1 MDMRLPIAVQFG
13 SGLVLAILVLAAV
26 SIEAAQSISL
36 YNSNAA
42 LGRANRDYQ
51 QVIQSMLETVVDAE
65 SAQRGFIITGKADYL
80 DSLRQAAAAV
90 DPGTR
95 RISELARQIDLHA
108 QPKIAALA
116 QVIQRKFS
124 ELQQV
129 IDLSRDDHAAAVTV
143 IGGGTG
149 DQLMQ
154 QIRGDIDALNN
165 ESEAALQDSREKT
178 QAAFHRLASMTT
190 IGILASI
197 ILLAISGIFS
207 VFSVKRRVD
216 ALVDASRRLGAG
228 ELGYRVPVSGADEVS
243 ALAKAF
249 NQMAAQL
256 KDSNEALDSFA
267 YTVSHDLR
275 APLRAM
281 EGFAQ
286 SLLEDYGEKLD
297 EVGKD
302 YAQRIVG
309 AGRRMGELI
318 QDLLAYSRLSRSD
331 FRLRPE
337 PLGDIVKEAQA
348 AVAAETTGAAAV
360 IVTEGEFPQIIGH
373 RPTLRQIVINLLSNA
388 LKFVSPGAKPAIRLY
403 GERVNDRYRL
413 WVEDNGIGIAPEHRD
428 RIFKIFERL
437 HGIESYPGTGIGL
450 AIVSKGAERM
460 GGRAGVDANPAG
472 GSRFWVE
479 FAMERGTA

>member
-1 MDMRLPIAVQFG
+1 MRLPIAVQFG
-13 SGLVLAILVLAAV
+13 SGLVLAILALSVV
-26 SIEAAQSISL
+26 SIEAAQSIGL
-36 YNSNAA
+36 YNSNAV

-51 QVIQSMLETVVDAE
+51 QALQLVLQTVVDAE
-65 SAQRGFIITGKADYL
+65 SAQRGFILTGKPGYL
-80 DSLRQAAAAV
+80 GSLHRAGAAI
-90 DPGTR
+90 DPEIR
-95 RISELARQIDLHA
+95 RISDLARQIDLGA
-108 QPKIAALA
+108 QPRIATLT
-116 QVIQRKFS
+116 QVVQGKFV

-129 IDLSRDDHAAAVTV
+129 IDLSRSDHATAIAK
-143 IGGGTG
+143 IESGAG

-154 QIRGDIDALNN
+154 RIRGEIDALND
-165 ESEAALQDSREKT
+165 ESEAALQESREKT
-178 QAAFHRLASMTT
+178 QVAFQRLASMTT

-197 ILLAISGIFS
+197 VLLAISGIFS
-207 VFSVKRRVD
+207 VFSVKRRID
-216 ALVDASRRLGAG
+216 ALVDASRRLGGGDLGHRVMIAG
-228 ELGYRVPVSGADEVS
+228 TDEISVLGR
-243 ALAKAF
+243 AF
-249 NQMAAQL
+249 NQMAMQL
-256 KDSNEALDSFA
+256 KDSSEALDSFA
-267 YTVSHDLR
+267 HTVSHDLR

-297 EVGKD
+297 DTGKD

-309 AGRRMGELI
+309 ASRRMGELI

-331 FRLRPE
+331 FKLRPE
-337 PLGDIVKEAQA
+337 PLGDIVQEAQA
-348 AVAAETTGAAAV
+348 AIAAESKDAAAT
-360 IVTEGEFPQIIGH
+360 IITEGEFPQVIGH

-388 LKFVSPGAKPAIRLY
+388 LKFVAPGAKPAIRLY
-403 GERVNDRYRL
+403 GERMEGRYRL
-413 WVEDNGIGIAPEHRD
+413 WVEDNGIGIAPEHRE

-460 GGRAGVDANPAG
+460 GGRVGVDSNPTG

>member
-1 MDMRLPIAVQFG
+1 M
-13 SGLVLAILVLAAV
+13 LAILVLAV
-26 SIEAAQSISL
+26 ISIEAAQSIAL
-36 YNSNAA
+36 YNGNAN

-51 QVIQSMLETVVDAE
+51 QALQSVLQTAVDAE
-65 SAQRGFIITGKADYL
+65 SAQRGFIITGKPGYL
-80 DSLRQAAAAV
+80 DSLHSAQASV
-90 DPGTR
+90 DPEITR
-95 RISELARQIDLHA
+95 VSELAREIGLDA
-108 QPKIAALA
+108 RPRIAGLA
-116 QVIQRKFS
+116 EIVESKFS
-124 ELQQV
+124 ELRKA
-129 IDLSRDDHAAAVTV
+129 IELSRSDHAAAVAG
-143 IGGGTG
+143 IENGFG
-149 DQLMQ
+149 DRLMQ
-154 QIRGDIDALNN
+154 RIRGEIDALND
-165 ESEAALQDSREKT
+165 ESEAALQQSREKT
-178 QAAFHRLASMTT
+178 QAAFQRLASMTT

-197 ILLAISGIFS
+197 ALLAISGFFS
-207 VFSVKRRVD
+207 MFNMKRRID
-216 ALVDASRRLGAG
+216 ALVEASRRLGAG
-228 ELGYRVPVSGADEVS
+228 DLNHRVMVSGTDEIS
-243 ALAKAF
+243 ALARAF

-286 SLLEDYGEKLD
+286 SLREDYGEKLD
-297 EVGKD
+297 DTGKD
-302 YAQRIVG
+302 YAQRIVA

-331 FRLRPE
+331 FRLQPE
-337 PLGDIVKEAQA
+337 PLGDIVREAQA
-348 AVAAETTGAAAV
+348 AVAAESETAAAV
-360 IVTEGEFPQIIGH
+360 IVTEGEFPQVIGH

-388 LKFVSPGAKPAIRLY
+388 LKFVAPGAKPAIRLY
-403 GERVNDRYRL
+403 GEHLGGRYRL
-413 WVEDNGIGIAPEHRD
+413 WVEDNGIGIAPEHRE